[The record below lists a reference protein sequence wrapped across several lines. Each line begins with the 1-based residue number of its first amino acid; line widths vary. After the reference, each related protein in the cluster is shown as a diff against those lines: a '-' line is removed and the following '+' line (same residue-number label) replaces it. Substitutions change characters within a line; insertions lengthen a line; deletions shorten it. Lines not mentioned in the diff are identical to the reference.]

1 MTNTV
6 LRQMKLSLKGNLST
20 KPKPKSRVENVES
33 NEMIQRNTYK
43 GQWGIISDETEGKI
57 DQN

>member
-1 MTNTV
+1 MQYTLDV
-6 LRQMKLSLKGNLST
+6 VSLKGNLSSKP

>member
-1 MTNTV
+1 
-6 LRQMKLSLKGNLST
+6 MKLSLKGKLPT

-43 GQWGIISDETEGKI
+43 GQLVMSKGH
-57 DQN
+57 